1 MDQIKNAAKNDAA
14 DLICENMPCVVCVRR
29 DISRNWNN
37 GGKNVEQKMHKKGY
51 SMYGEMCYNSIVK
64 IYIQIQLAQWR
75 CFMKRNAS

>member
-14 DLICENMPCVVCVRR
+14 DLICENVSCVVCVRR

-37 GGKNVEQKMHKKGY
+37 GGKNVEQKMHKEGY
-51 SMYGEMCYNSIVK
+51 SMYGEVCYNSIVK